1 MSFYHNAGGFASKE
15 DVSSCL
21 NDIVQTLCS
30 VSGDREKATFIANVG
45 GEGAKEFWREE
56 LIYLESRENLLL
68 SYDTHV
74 KTRRLSER
82 SLEDIEIFCRYCG
95 DCEEHIT
102 QERCGGGVDE
112 MVVYPCRESG
122 SALFVCN
129 SCRDFEEATCASCG
143 ISHEL
148 CCEEGIDHDV
158 FTWRT
163 VQVHEEPES
172 DSAIAMGIHREGPCQ
187 VGFCPHCIT
196 TKTRSELLE
205 ELCWRADFSEIS
217 YISGDEDEDE
227 DEEDIYIGEYENEDL
242 PENNTEKVTEIKEDV
257 KKAGEMLFDI
267 QDKINDGEY
276 LKIMDML
283 QKITNGLNGLP
294 FR

>member
-1 MSFYHNAGGFASKE
+1 
-15 DVSSCL
+15 L

-30 VSGDREKATFIANVG
+30 VSYDTEKATFCANVAG
-45 GEGAKEFWREE
+45 QRGTKKFWGEEC
-56 LIYLESRENLLL
+56 IYLESRENLLL

-82 SLEDIEIFCRYCG
+82 SLEDIEIFCGCCG

-102 QERCGGGVDE
+102 QQRCGGGVDE

-122 SALFVCN
+122 SALFVCK
-129 SCRDFEEATCASCG
+129 SCRDFEDTSCASCG
-143 ISHEL
+143 ISKEL
-148 CCEEGIDHDV
+148 CCEEGIDQDV
-158 FTWRT
+158 FTWTT

-172 DSAIAMGIHREGPCQ
+172 EAAIAMGIHREGPCQ

-196 TKTRSELLE
+196 TKTSSELLE
-205 ELCWRADFSEIS
+205 QLCWRADFSEIS
-217 YISGDEDEDE
+217 YMSEDEDEDE

-294 FR
+294 VR